1 MRPEAA
7 VVGAGPA
14 GILAAKRIAERGFSV
29 QVFEE
34 HPAVGE
40 PSHCAGLISVEGLRR
55 LGVEPHVSFIQGT
68 VYGGRIYAPSGE
80 HVEIRDRKPRAYV
93 VDRAA
98 FDRRLYGEAADAG
111 AEFTLSERVE
121 ALEFDGGRAA
131 LRLRGGTVEPTVII
145 DAEGP
150 GARLLSQAGHDTGQR
165 GLLNGFNVDVEGVEV
180 DPGIVELWFGES
192 LAEGF
197 FAWVIP
203 TGDDAARCGLASRGD
218 GLSSLKKFLKN
229 RFGVEPPARVRAGH
243 VCTGGPVQRT
253 VYGNVLLVGDAAGQ
267 VKPTTGGGVVLGGL
281 CACIAGDVASEH
293 LGGGEKLSRYDKLWR
308 EKYGSEF
315 RSMLALRGLMN
326 GLGDGLFNRAFQAF
340 EEEGLQAKA
349 QSLLERGDVDMQAGV
364 IREAL
369 TDPAILAALV
379 RSLGRV
385 ALGELLSLV

>member
-14 GILAAKRIAERGFSV
+14 GILAAKRVAERGFSV

-34 HPAVGE
+34 HPSIGE

-55 LGVEPHVSFIQGT
+55 LGVEPHGSFIQGT
-68 VYGGRIYAPSGE
+68 VYGGRVYAPSGE
-80 HVEIRDRKPRAYV
+80 HVEIRDRKPRAYI

-98 FDRRLYGEAADAG
+98 FDRRLHGEAADAG

-121 ALEFDGGRAA
+121 ALEFNGSRAA
-131 LRLRGGTVEPTVII
+131 LRLRGGIVKPTVII

-150 GARLLSQAGHDTGQR
+150 GARLLNQAGHDTGQR
-165 GLLNGFNVDVEGVEV
+165 GLINGFNVEVEGVEV
-180 DPGIVELWFGES
+180 DPGIVELWFGEG

-197 FAWVIP
+197 FTWVIP
-203 TGDDAARCGLASRGD
+203 TGDDTARCGLASRGD
-218 GLSSLKKFLKN
+218 GLGSLKGFLKN
-229 RFGVEPPARVRAGH
+229 RFDVELSAKVRAGR

-281 CACIAGDVASEH
+281 CAGIAGDVTSEH

-308 EKYGSEF
+308 SEYGSEL
-315 RSMLALRGLMN
+315 RPMLALRGLMN
-326 GLGDGLFNRAFQAF
+326 GLSDERLNRLLHVFK
-340 EEEGLQAKA
+340 EEGLQAKA
-349 QSLLERGDVDMQAGV
+349 QSLLEGGDVDMQAGV

-369 TDPAILAALV
+369 TDPTILAALI

-385 ALGELLSLV
+385 ALGELLSFV

>member
-1 MRPEAA
+1 LRPEAA

-14 GILAAKRIAERGFSV
+14 GILAAKCVAERGFSV

-34 HPAVGE
+34 HPSIGE
-40 PSHCAGLISVEGLRR
+40 PSHCAGLVSVEGLRR
-55 LGVEPHVSFIQGT
+55 LGVEPHGSFIQGT
-68 VYGGRIYAPSGE
+68 VYGGRVYAPNGE
-80 HVEIRDRKPRAYV
+80 HMEIRDRKPRAYV

-98 FDRRLYGEAADAG
+98 FDRRLYGEAVDAG
-111 AEFTLSERVE
+111 VEFTLSERVE
-121 ALEFDGGRAA
+121 ALEFNGGRAS
-131 LRLRGGTVEPTVII
+131 LGLRGGIVEPTVII

-150 GARLLSQAGHDTGQR
+150 GARLLNEAGHDTGQR
-165 GLLNGFNVDVEGVEV
+165 GLISGFNVEVEGVEV
-180 DPGIVELWFGES
+180 DPGIVELWFGED

-203 TGDDAARCGLASRGD
+203 TGDDTARCGLASRGD
-218 GLSSLKKFLKN
+218 GLSNLKGFLKN
-229 RFGVEPPARVRAGH
+229 RFGVVPPAKVRAGR

-253 VYGNVLLVGDAAGQ
+253 VYSNVLLVGDAAGQ

-293 LGGGEKLSRYDKLWR
+293 LSGEEKLSRYDKLWR

-326 GLGDGLFNRAFQAF
+326 GLGDERLNRVLHAFK
-340 EEEGLQAKA
+340 EEGLQAKA
-349 QSLLERGDVDMQAGV
+349 QSLLERGDIDMQAGV

-369 TDPAILAALV
+369 TDPAMLAALV

>member
-1 MRPEAA
+1 MRPEVA

-14 GILAAKRIAERGFSV
+14 GILAAKRVAERGFSV

-34 HPAVGE
+34 HPSVGE
-40 PSHCAGLISVEGLRR
+40 PSHCAGLISVEGMRR
-55 LGVEPHVSFIQGT
+55 LGVEPHGSFIQGT
-68 VYGGRIYAPSGE
+68 VYGGRVYAPGGE
-80 HVEIRDRKPRAYV
+80 HMEVRDRKPRAYV

-98 FDRRLYGEAADAG
+98 FDGRLYCEAVDAG

-121 ALEFDGGRAA
+121 ALEFKESRAT
-131 LRLRGGTVEPTVII
+131 LRLRGGPVEPTVII

-150 GARLLSQAGHDTGQR
+150 GARLLNEAGHDTGQR
-165 GLLNGFNVDVEGVEV
+165 GLINGFNVEVTGVEV
-180 DPGIVELWFGES
+180 EPGMVELWFGES
-192 LAEGF
+192 LADGL

-218 GLSSLKKFLKN
+218 GLSSLKGFLKN
-229 RFGVEPPARVRAGH
+229 RFGFEPNTKVKVGR

-253 VYGNVLLVGDAAGQ
+253 VDGNVLLVGDAAGQ

-281 CACIAGDVASEH
+281 CAYIAGDAASEH

-308 EKYGSEF
+308 EKYGPEF
-315 RSMLALRGLMN
+315 GSMLALRRLMN
-326 GLGDGLFNRAFQAF
+326 GLGDERLNRVLHALK
-340 EEEGLQAKA
+340 EEGLQARA
-349 QSLLERGDVDMQAGV
+349 QTLLERGDVDMQAGV

-369 TDPAILAALV
+369 TDPDILACLI
-379 RSLGRV
+379 RSMGRV

>member
-1 MRPEAA
+1 M
-7 VVGAGPA
+7 
-14 GILAAKRIAERGFSV
+14 
-29 QVFEE
+29 
-34 HPAVGE
+34 
-40 PSHCAGLISVEGLRR
+40 
-55 LGVEPHVSFIQGT
+55 
-68 VYGGRIYAPSGE
+68 
-80 HVEIRDRKPRAYV
+80 
-93 VDRAA
+93 
-98 FDRRLYGEAADAG
+98 
-111 AEFTLSERVE
+111 
-121 ALEFDGGRAA
+121 
-131 LRLRGGTVEPTVII
+131 RLRGGAVEPTVII

-150 GARLLSQAGHDTGQR
+150 GARLLNEAGYDTGQR
-165 GLLNGFNVDVEGVEV
+165 GLINGFNVEVEGVEV

-218 GLSSLKKFLKN
+218 GLGSLKKFLKN

-281 CACIAGDVASEH
+281 CACIAGDVTSEH

>member
-1 MRPEAA
+1 LRPEAA

-14 GILAAKRIAERGFSV
+14 GILAAKRVAERGFSV

-34 HPAVGE
+34 HPSIGE
-40 PSHCAGLISVEGLRR
+40 PSHCAGLISVEGLRK
-55 LGVEPHVSFIQGT
+55 LGVEPHGSFIQGT
-68 VYGGRIYAPSGE
+68 VYGGRVYSPSGE
-80 HVEIRDRKPRAYV
+80 YMEARDRKPRAYV

-111 AEFTLSERVE
+111 VEFILSERVE
-121 ALEFDGGRAA
+121 ALEFNEERAA
-131 LRLRGGTVEPTVII
+131 LKLRGGSVEPTVVI

-165 GLLNGFNVDVEGVEV
+165 GLINGFNVELTGVEIE
-180 DPGIVELWFGES
+180 PGMVELWFGES

-203 TGDDAARCGLASRGD
+203 TGDDAVRCGLASRGD
-218 GLSSLKKFLKN
+218 GIGSLKGFLKN
-229 RFGVEPPARVRAGH
+229 RFGVEPPAKVKAGR

-253 VYGNVLLVGDAAGQ
+253 VYSNVLLVGDAAGQ

-293 LGGGEKLSRYDKLWR
+293 LRGGEELSRYDKLWR
-308 EKYGSEF
+308 ERYGPEF

-326 GLGDGLFNRAFQAF
+326 GLSDGRLNRVFNAFK
-340 EEEGLQAKA
+340 EEGLQAKA
-349 QSLLERGDVDMQAGV
+349 QSLLEKGDMDMQAGV
-364 IREAL
+364 IRMAL
-369 TDPAILAALV
+369 TDPAILGALV